1 MKVNI
6 SGNGFIPIV
15 NSLAPVRGVEIS
27 ERDAA
32 RLLSYRKFRIYSAQS
47 GLLITMDNI
56 SEIFKSVKVEKP
68 KKVEAPVIEKK
79 PEPVKIEIVQEPFT
93 EEEIKP
99 VIEEPKPTFLSV
111 TEIKT
116 EEAEPIAEIVE
127 TIVEEPIEDKAEF
140 LDSVIEETTEEVV
153 ETEVAETT
161 EEVSETEEEKKEDK
175 PYQKYKNKKNK
186 RH

>member
-79 PEPVKIEIVQEPFT
+79 PEPVKIEIVQEPFI

-116 EEAEPIAEIVE
+116 REDEPLAELVK

-153 ETEVAETT
+153 ETT
-161 EEVSETEEEKKEDK
+161 EEVSETEEEEKKENK
-175 PYQKYKNKKNK
+175 PYQKYKNKRNK

>member
-56 SEIFKSVKVEKP
+56 SEIFKSVKIEKP

-116 EEAEPIAEIVE
+116 EEAEPLAELVE

-153 ETEVAETT
+153 ETT